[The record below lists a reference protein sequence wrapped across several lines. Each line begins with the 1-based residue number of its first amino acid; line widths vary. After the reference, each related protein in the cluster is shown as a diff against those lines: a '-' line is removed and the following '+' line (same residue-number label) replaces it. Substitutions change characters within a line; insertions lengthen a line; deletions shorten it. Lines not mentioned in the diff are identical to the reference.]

1 MNIILFGPPGA
12 GKGTQAQFIVKK
24 HNYFQLSTGNLLRE
38 EVKLETSLGKKIE
51 ALISNGKFAS
61 DEIVNTLLKKSIT
74 NLKFRDRIIFD
85 GYPRNVDQAKNLESI
100 LEEFDQTIGHIIF
113 LNVSKDIIEKRIM
126 GRMTCDKCNMTLNEF
141 FNKDQIELHPCGKEF
156 LKKRK
161 DDNFEIVVAIASC
174 QDRSQAKQIRTLFLN
189 EKKKIHGMAFKDNT
203 ISLLPNSAGRILLD
217 SDCDGQAI
225 STASTETPQKNNT
238 QDTTYNVP
246 NDMGK
251 DSLAKMATDSALKM
265 CQSVS
270 DKVSLPMTVD
280 SITTWDALGCFNID
294 NKVNGV
300 YRYTIAGGRVTADS
314 IKGQWS
320 KQKNAWCTN
329 PDQYAALKQMN
340 VEFYYSDTSG
350 TFIGKNVFTI
360 NDCD

>member
-1 MNIILFGPPGA
+1 MNLILFGPPGA

-161 DDNFEIVVAIASC
+161 DDNFDVVVA
-174 QDRSQAKQIRTLFLN
+174 RYETYMKTT
-189 EKKKIHGMAFKDNT
+189 K
-203 ISLLPNSAGRILLD
+203 PVLD
-217 SDCDGQAI
+217 
-225 STASTETPQKNNT
+225 
-238 QDTTYNVP
+238 
-246 NDMGK
+246 
-251 DSLAKMATDSALKM
+251 
-265 CQSVS
+265 
-270 DKVSLPMTVD
+270 
-280 SITTWDALGCFNID
+280 
-294 NKVNGV
+294 
-300 YRYTIAGGRVTADS
+300 
-314 IKGQWS
+314 
-320 KQKNAWCTN
+320 
-329 PDQYAALKQMN
+329 
-340 VEFYYSDTSG
+340 FYS
-350 TFIGKNVFTI
+350 KNVNFTEIDGAAEIEQITNKI
-360 NDCD
+360 NAVLNV